1 MLKFYTSVVSLAK
14 KLGDSLV
21 LSLLGLDVI
30 GPFARKKVTNPLW
43 HEKWYVLIFPM
54 FQFLSRLMRTKLE
67 QSHLGLWL
75 SFQSWQEYGYLS
87 DKLRKAPWDFLC
99 ALMVLISPGYRNLEL
114 ILDLAV
120 SFVLEFRGLC

>member
-1 MLKFYTSVVSLAK
+1 
-14 KLGDSLV
+14 
-21 LSLLGLDVI
+21 
-30 GPFARKKVTNPLW
+30 
-43 HEKWYVLIFPM
+43 
-54 FQFLSRLMRTKLE
+54 MRTKLE
-67 QSHLGLWL
+67 QPHLGLWL

-87 DKLRKAPWDFLC
+87 DKLRKAPRDFLC